1 MCEEKLESED
11 GVLKIGA
18 IVGLGIAYAGSE
30 REDILEI
37 LGSLILDENYNIDIN
52 ALAALNLGLI
62 FVGSCN
68 EDVVESIIETLSL
81 KTKE

>member
-1 MCEEKLESED
+1 MCEEKIEKDD

-30 REDILEI
+30 REDILEV
-37 LGSLILDENYNIDIN
+37 LAPLILDENYNIDIN
-52 ALAALNLGLI
+52 ALASLNLGLI

-68 EDVVESIIETLSL
+68 VDVAESIIEALSQ
-81 KTKE
+81 KSID

>member
-1 MCEEKLESED
+1 MASDD

-30 REDILEI
+30 REDILEV

-52 ALAALNLGLI
+52 ALAALNLGLV

-68 EDVVESIIETLSL
+68 
-81 KTKE
+81 